1 MKLIISLTFSLI
13 SLLPLFSSAQS
24 IKSVKY
30 EELDEIIRSENGA
43 SVKVVNFWATWCK
56 PCIEELPYFEKLQE
70 TYKGKDVEV
79 LLVSLDF
86 SADKAAAYKD
96 KKNIQSEV
104 VFLDET
110 DHNRWIDKIS
120 PQWSGAI
127 PATLIVDVR
136 TGKEQ
141 FFERKFEEK
150 ELFTTIEKFV
160 N

>member
-1 MKLIISLTFSLI
+1 MKLLCSYIAAILLLLPAFASAQAEKSLTFD
-13 SLLPLFSSAQS
+13 
-24 IKSVKY
+24 
-30 EELDEIIRSENGA
+30 ELNQLIRSGEGA
-43 SVKVVNFWATWCK
+43 PIKVINFWATWCK

-70 TYKGKDVEV
+70 TYQSKDVEV

-86 SADKAAAYKD
+86 SADKASAYKT

-110 DHNRWIDKIS
+110 DHNKWIDKIS

-127 PATLIVDVR
+127 PATLIIDTN
-136 TGKEQ
+136 TGQEQ
-141 FFERKFEEK
+141 FFEKKFEEK
-150 ELFTTIEKFV
+150 ELFSTIEKFV

>member
-1 MKLIISLTFSLI
+1 MKLLFSFVLGIVTFI
-13 SLLPLFSSAQS
+13 PEFSSAQS
-24 IKSVKY
+24 IKSVKF
-30 EELDEIIRSENGA
+30 EELNQIIRSEDGS

-70 TYKGKDVEV
+70 TYGGKDVQV

-86 SADKAAAYKD
+86 SADKASAYKS
-96 KKNIQSEV
+96 KKDIQSEV

-127 PATLIVDVR
+127 PATLIVDTR

-141 FFERKFEEK
+141 FFEQKFEEK
-150 ELFTTIEKFV
+150 ELFSTIEKFI

>member
-1 MKLIISLTFSLI
+1 MKLLFSYTVAVIL
-13 SLLPLFSSAQS
+13 LLPVVVSAQAV
-24 IKSVKY
+24 KSVKF
-30 EELDEIIRSENGA
+30 EELNQIIRSGEGA
-43 SVKVVNFWATWCK
+43 PIKVINFWATWCK

-70 TYKGKDVEV
+70 TYQGKDVEV

-86 SADKAAAYKD
+86 SADKAAAYKT

-110 DHNRWIDKIS
+110 DHNQWIDKIS

-127 PATLIVDVR
+127 PATLIVNTQ
-136 TGKEQ
+136 TGQEQ
-141 FFERKFEEK
+141 FFEKKFEEK
-150 ELFTTIEKFV
+150 ELFSAIEKFI

>member
-1 MKLIISLTFSLI
+1 MKLLFFVVLGIVTFI
-13 SLLPLFSSAQS
+13 PEFSSAQS
-24 IKSVKY
+24 IKSVKF
-30 EELDEIIRSENGA
+30 EELNQIIRSEEG
-43 SVKVVNFWATWCK
+43 SSIKVVNFWATWCK

-70 TYKGKDVEV
+70 TYGGKDVEV

-86 SADKAAAYKD
+86 SADKAAAYKT
-96 KKNIQSEV
+96 KKNMQSEV

-110 DHNRWIDKIS
+110 DHNQWIDKIS

-127 PATLIVDVR
+127 PATLIVDTR

-150 ELFTTIEKFV
+150 ELFSTIEKFI

>member
-1 MKLIISLTFSLI
+1 MKLLFSVVLGI
-13 SLLPLFSSAQS
+13 VMFIPELSSAQS
-24 IKSVKY
+24 IKSVKF
-30 EELDEIIRSENGA
+30 EELNQIIRSEEGS

-70 TYKGKDVEV
+70 TYGGKDVQV

-86 SADKAAAYKD
+86 SADKASAYKS
-96 KKNIQSEV
+96 KKDIQSEV

-127 PATLIVDVR
+127 PATLIVDTR

-141 FFERKFEEK
+141 FFEQKFEEK
-150 ELFTTIEKFV
+150 ELFSTIEKFI